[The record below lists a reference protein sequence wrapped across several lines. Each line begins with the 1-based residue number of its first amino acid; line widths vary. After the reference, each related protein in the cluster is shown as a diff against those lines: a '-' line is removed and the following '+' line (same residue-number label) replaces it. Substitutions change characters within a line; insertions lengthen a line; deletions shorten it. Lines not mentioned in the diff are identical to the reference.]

1 MNYKLV
7 SIAWCFSM
15 DEKHY
20 KSIGEVL
27 GLLLDEFPDVTIS
40 KIRFLES
47 QGLIEPERT
56 PSGYRKFSNSE
67 VDRLRF
73 ILREQRENYLPLK
86 VIRTRLDNDT
96 SDGMVRPYDDTDPTG
111 VRGVGSEA
119 NHPAAAKKLANAPV
133 APHKVRAQRDDTLSI
148 DRGELLHAIDMDD
161 KLLKEI
167 ITAGLVSPR
176 KVGDLEMYSP
186 LDREI
191 LVVVAKFNELGIDV
205 RNLKRWKQSAE
216 SEVSLFEGRIKPY
229 FLQKNPTAKAQA
241 EAMLDELI
249 DLGEQLRAALV
260 EVASRSFRGNRQS

>member
-1 MNYKLV
+1 
-7 SIAWCFSM
+7 M
-15 DEKHY
+15 DEKFY

-56 PSGYRKFSNSE
+56 PSGYRKFSDSE

-96 SDGMVRPYDDTDPTG
+96 SDGLIRPYDDTDPTG
-111 VRGVGSEA
+111 VRAVGAEA
-119 NHPAAAKKLANAPV
+119 NHPAAAKKLNNAPV
-133 APHKVRAQRDDTLSI
+133 APHKMRAQRDDTLSI
-148 DRGELLHAIDMDD
+148 DRGELLHAIEMDD

-167 ITAGLVSPR
+167 IAAGLVCPR

-191 LVVVAKFNELGIDV
+191 LVVIAKFNELGIDV

-229 FLQKNPTAKAQA
+229 FLQKNPSAKAQA
-241 EAMLDELI
+241 EVMLDDLI

>member
-1 MNYKLV
+1 
-7 SIAWCFSM
+7 M
-15 DEKHY
+15 DEKNY

-56 PSGYRKFSNSE
+56 PSGYRKFSDSE

-86 VIRTRLDNDT
+86 VIRTRLDSDT

-111 VRGVGSEA
+111 VRGVAVQGS
-119 NHPAAAKKLANAPV
+119 HPAAAKKLSSAQM
-133 APHKVRAQRDDTLSI
+133 APHKVRAQRDDTLSV
-148 DRGELLHAIDMDD
+148 DRGELLLAIDMDE

-167 ITAGLVSPR
+167 IGAGLVSPR
-176 KVGDLEMYSP
+176 KVGDLEMFSP

-191 LVVVAKFNELGIDV
+191 LQIIRKFSDLGIDV

-216 SEVSLFEGRIKPY
+216 AEVTLYEGRIKPY
-229 FLQKNPTAKAQA
+229 FMQKNPTSKAQA
-241 EAMLDELI
+241 EDMLDDLI
-249 DLGEQLRAALV
+249 ELGEQLRATLV
-260 EVASRSFRGNRQS
+260 EVAARSFRGNRAQ